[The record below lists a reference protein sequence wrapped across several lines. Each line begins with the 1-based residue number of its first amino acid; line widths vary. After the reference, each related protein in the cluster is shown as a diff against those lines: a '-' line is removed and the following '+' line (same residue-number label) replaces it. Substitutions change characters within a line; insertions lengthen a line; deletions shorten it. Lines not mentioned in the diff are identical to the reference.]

1 MHKVAYHF
9 PGITVI
15 VPDQPN
21 GIKLVAIDKGT
32 IPDINKNM
40 DGFELIRC
48 IANIALLT
56 EEDYKSGNLDSGF
69 VTHFHRPIEFRVG
82 YNFQDVMESQDDI
95 HRLKVGYWD
104 SNTSQWVIV
113 SNAIHEYQ
121 ILPPDTGQVAEF
133 KIRSWSGD
141 PPIAWGK

>member
-1 MHKVAYHF
+1 MHKVAYDF

-32 IPDINKNM
+32 IPDINKSK
-40 DGFELIRC
+40 DGFEVIRY
-48 IANIALLT
+48 IVNIALLN

-69 VTHFHRPIEFRVG
+69 VTHFYHPIEFRVG

-95 HRLKVGYWD
+95 HRLKLAYWD
-104 SNTSQWVIV
+104 SDTSHWVIV
-113 SNAIHEYQ
+113 SNAVHEYQ
-121 ILPPDTGQVAEF
+121 ILPPGTGQVAEF